1 MDAGIGSAT
10 AADYAGVWTLTFND
24 GAPIGISLRTRR
36 VTSTINGRERPAAED
51 FGACDNWTV
60 GFYGDRVFPRVMN
73 VVCNTKESRRIRAD
87 VCAPLVGEV
96 LEIGFGTGLNLPHL
110 PPSVGRLLAVD
121 PLQRGRD
128 LAGARLAE
136 SHVTV
141 DFVGLDGQS
150 LQLDAD
156 SVDAALSTWT
166 LCTIPDA
173 IAAVREIGR
182 VLRPGGT
189 FHFVEHGKAPDSRVQ
204 KWQDRLNGVQ
214 RRVACG
220 CNLNR
225 DIPTIIEDAGLTTT
239 SLDTFYAKGDP
250 KIVGWTYQGTAQM
263 TAADGE
269 QPSD

>member
-1 MDAGIGSAT
+1 M
-10 AADYAGVWTLTFND
+10 
-24 GAPIGISLRTRR
+24 RQ
-36 VTSTINGRERPAAED
+36 
-51 FGACDNWTV
+51 WTV

-110 PPSVGRLLAVD
+110 PPSVDRLLAVD
-121 PLQRGRD
+121 PLQRGRE

-150 LQLDAD
+150 LELEDD

-204 KWQDRLNGVQ
+204 KWQDRLNITRRPPSFGDRWPSPRCRGPSESVFPRSHAPGLQ
-214 RRVACG
+214 RIGPPLRCGTGLSCLLRGPDKEAVMLGGLAYRIGSSAMSLRHAPATASRSAESAIRVV
-220 CNLNR
+220 
-225 DIPTIIEDAGLTTT
+225 T
-239 SLDTFYAKGDP
+239 
-250 KIVGWTYQGTAQM
+250 
-263 TAADGE
+263 
-269 QPSD
+269 

>member
-1 MDAGIGSAT
+1 MVRLFG
-10 AADYAGVWTLTFND
+10 
-24 GAPIGISLRTRR
+24 R
-36 VTSTINGRERPAAED
+36 VRQ
-51 FGACDNWTV
+51 WVV
-60 GFYGDRVFPRVMN
+60 GLYRDSVFPRVMN
-73 VVCNTKESRRIRAD
+73 VLCNTKETRRIRAM
-87 VCAPLVGEV
+87 VCAPLLGDV

-128 LAGARLAE
+128 LAEERLAE
-136 SHVTV
+136 SHVV
-141 DFVGLDGQS
+141 VEFVGLDGQS
-150 LQLDAD
+150 LQLDDD

-173 IAAVREIGR
+173 RAAVSEIGR
-182 VLRPGGT
+182 VLRRGGT
-189 FHFVEHGKAPDSRVQ
+189 FHFAEHGKAPDSKVQ

-214 RRVACG
+214 QRVACG

-225 DIPTIIEDAGLTTT
+225 DIPAIIEDAGLTIT

-250 KIVGWTYQGTAQM
+250 KIVGWTYQGTAQV
-263 TAADGE
+263 AASNGD